1 MLKFFNGRRECI
13 YNEGTKIITHSSG
26 SALLI
31 ERVDL
36 PYIEIDLEID
46 SMCRSH
52 ANGIEVRG
60 THTAQDIGWRRDDS
74 SMYICMYVGAH

>member
-1 MLKFFNGRRECI
+1 MLKYFDGRRECI

-36 PYIEIDLEID
+36 PHIEIDLEID

-52 ANGIEVRG
+52 ANGIEVREE
-60 THTAQDIGWRRDDS
+60 ISSRSDS
-74 SMYICMYVGAH
+74 SGNIYNVYM